1 MTGRVKGIIF
11 SIILVVIALLLMPL
25 AIDAVHDA
33 RTDTIV
39 SANLGQVVAGGATN
53 VVLTHALYRGLSTD
67 VVSITSATT
76 GVTPAFNT
84 WTAGTLTLNVDGL
97 GGTTPQDITVTYD
110 YDAVSAYAGVGAIT
124 GLVPLLLVVGII
136 LVAVINGLWTLKTKE

>member
-1 MTGRVKGIIF
+1 
-11 SIILVVIALLLMPL
+11 MPL

-33 RTDTIV
+33 RTDTVV
-39 SANLGQVVAGGATN
+39 SANAGQVVAASATD
-53 VVLTHALYRGLSTD
+53 VVLDHALYRGLSSD

-84 WTAGTLTLNVDGL
+84 WTAGTLTLNVNAL
-97 GGTTPQDITVTYD
+97 GVTTPQTITVTYD
-110 YDAVSAYAGVGAIT
+110 YDAVSAYNGVGAVV

-136 LVAVINGLWTLKTKE
+136 IVAIINGLWTLQMKD